1 MNIQP
6 EVPLLYTQPEVPLL
20 IKNHAAVMNELSGYA
35 SPRARITRL
44 LRAGKLIPLRRG
56 LYVDNP
62 STSRRCIAPV
72 LYGPSYISFQYAL
85 AAAALIPDRVT
96 VVTSAS
102 FNKNKDKVF
111 RTPLGEFR
119 YYYLPPS
126 VYPYGITMEEEDGM
140 SYLIASPEKALCDM
154 VYKTPAVTTFAGM
167 NALLLED
174 WRMDRDELC
183 KLDRDFIRWIAPM
196 YRRKSLQALAAWI
209 IREATK

>member
-1 MNIQP
+1 MNIK
-6 EVPLLYTQPEVPLL
+6 T
-20 IKNHAAVMNELSGYA
+20 HAAVMDELSGYA

-44 LRAGKLIPLRRG
+44 LRAGKLIQLRRG
-56 LYVDNP
+56 LFVDDA
-62 STSRRCIAPV
+62 TVSRRCIAPA

-85 AAAALIPDRVT
+85 SAAGLIPDRAPVI
-96 VVTSAS
+96 TSAS

-119 YYYLPPS
+119 YYYLPPA

-154 VYKTPAVTTFAGM
+154 VYKTPGIATLAGM

-174 WRMDRDELC
+174 WRMDRDDLF
-183 KLDRDFIRWIAPM
+183 KLDRDFIQWIAPE
-196 YRRKSLQALAAWI
+196 YRRKSLRTLAVWFS
-209 IREATK
+209 REAKK